1 VNKASMLARGRRWIW
16 TTLACGH
23 GGVNGGRRSESVG
36 GTVILG
42 SAGTRA
48 ERRGRL
54 LSLARRARERGMRPV
69 AEWALGQLVTSWANL
84 TRDWAAQ

>member
-23 GGVNGGRRSESVG
+23 GGMNGGRRSESVG

-42 SAGTRA
+42 SAGMRA
-48 ERRGRL
+48 ERHAVG
-54 LSLARRARERGMRPV
+54 G
-69 AEWALGQLVTSWANL
+69 
-84 TRDWAAQ
+84 